1 MGDLIKKCDPQVLPL
16 SISEGPVTNTALTNW
31 SPTMGELN
39 EYLSISETGNKDG
52 SYFIRGTAS
61 HRADKHLNTGY
72 VVILDGDKTLNL
84 SSKKLNDGAPDPQL
98 VHKALIELDVSHI
111 LYTTHSHR
119 DDFPR
124 YRVVLPVYEGFNKEQ
139 LIQCVDWLINS
150 LHKKSVP
157 LANVPENNKWSNAW
171 YFPRTAEGQP
181 FVFFCHIGNAR
192 LLKLATDNCKKTSK
206 PKKSA
211 RAIDQ
216 NKHSIQAIDQNRYSI
231 ANHVAIIAALRF
243 ISANNYD
250 DWIKIGMAVSY
261 ELGEAGFDVF
271 HNWSQHQ
278 PSYVDETDCR
288 STYDGFIHDTNTPV
302 TIGTIQFLAEQD
314 GWDKTIPNE
323 DYIEILDQFSSESD
337 LTSALASI
345 AIALR
350 WGNEK
355 IQDIISS
362 VAARKQWD
370 RRKTALTAM
379 TKGAIRKI
387 SSTRKVAPC
396 SEGEYDL
403 TQELPSSIFLDTSLS
418 RGVISLKS
426 TSRNF
431 ATMLKAYGIKVYYD
445 EVLKSTN
452 VIIPGRKYHSDLNEN
467 AVLIELKSLCAQNNL
482 SKDTVDYLQP
492 LFAENAVNP
501 PLDWITSTPWDGED
515 RINKLAQSIH
525 VTPKYIDLRD
535 KIIPLW
541 LLQSIA
547 ALDHAEQSPHPDA
560 LPKFENVLVFQG
572 DQGVKKTNWI
582 SRLLPPELR
591 KYIHTG
597 GHMEVGNRD
606 SEKTLVS
613 HFIVELG
620 ELDATFRKSD
630 IAQLK
635 GFLSKSRDQMRLP
648 YERANNNYARRT
660 SFIATVNDPEFLVD
674 DTGNRRFWPLAVTKL
689 DDLSA
694 FNMQQL
700 WAQVWK
706 QYLDGE
712 QWWPDDVLDRQLI
725 MATRNHQ
732 SGDYVADLLEF
743 YFDLD
748 NVDAADGVEM
758 TTGEIMAK
766 VPGLPCNTSN
776 NRKIGIALRNAGF
789 TQIRTSNFKKYR
801 LKQNRGNTLPM
812 LI

>member
-1 MGDLIKKCDPQVLPL
+1 MDNIIKEGSTQLLPL
-16 SISEGPVTNTALTNW
+16 SISKGPVTNTVLTNW
-31 SPTMGELN
+31 SPTMDELIERLN
-39 EYLSISETGNKDG
+39 TSETGNKDG
-52 SYFIRGTAS
+52 TYFIRGNAA
-61 HRADKHLNTGY
+61 HRADKYLNTGY

-84 SSKKLNDGAPDPQL
+84 SSKKLNDGAPEPQL

-124 YRVVLPVYEGFNKEQ
+124 YRVVLPVYEGFTKEQ

-181 FVFFCHIGNAR
+181 FVSFCHIGSAS
-192 LLKLATDNCKKTSK
+192 LLKLATDNCKKLNK
-206 PKKSA
+206 PKTSA
-211 RAIDQ
+211 QVIVQ
-216 NKHSIQAIDQNRYSI
+216 NKYSIQTIDQNRYSI

-250 DWIKIGMAVSY
+250 DWIKTGMAVSY
-261 ELGEAGFDVF
+261 ELGEAGFEVF
-271 HNWSQHQ
+271 HNWSRHQ
-278 PSYVDETDCR
+278 PSYVDEADCR

-302 TIGTIQFLAEQD
+302 TIGTIQFLAEKD

-337 LTSALASI
+337 LTSAIASI
-345 AIALR
+345 AVEFR
-350 WGNEK
+350 WSSEK
-355 IQDIISS
+355 VSDIINS
-362 VAARKQWD
+362 VATSKQRG
-370 RRKTALTAM
+370 RRKTALTSM
-379 TKGAIRKI
+379 TKEAMRKI
-387 SSTRKVAPC
+387 GSTRKVVPC
-396 SEGEYDL
+396 SEGEYKL
-403 TQELPSSIFLDTSLS
+403 NQELPSSIFPDVSLS
-418 RGVISLKS
+418 RNLINLKS

-467 AVLIELKSLCAQNNL
+467 AVLIELKSLCALNSL
-482 SKDTVDYLQP
+482 SKETVDYLQP

-501 PLDWITSTPWDGED
+501 PLEWITSTPWDGED

-525 VTPKYIDLRD
+525 VTANYINLRD
-535 KIIPLW
+535 EIIPLW

-547 ALDHAEQSPHPDA
+547 ALDHAEQTPHPDA

-572 DQGVKKTNWI
+572 DQGVKKTTWI

-597 GHMEVGNRD
+597 GHIEVGNRD

-660 SFIATVNDPEFLVD
+660 SFIATVNDQEFLVD

-694 FNMQQL
+694 LNMQQL

-706 QYLDGE
+706 QYLDGK
-712 QWWPDDVLDRQLI
+712 QWWPNDALDKQLI
-725 MATRNHQ
+725 LATRNHQ
-732 SGDYVADLLEF
+732 SGDHVADLLGL
-743 YFDLD
+743 YLDLNNID
-748 NVDAADGVEM
+748 PADGVEM
-758 TTGEIMAK
+758 TTGEIMSK
-766 VPGLPCNTSN
+766 IPELTCNTAN
-776 NRKIGIALRNAGF
+776 NRKIGKALRDAGF
-789 TQIRTSNFKKYR
+789 KQIRTSGSKKYR
-801 LKQNRGNTLPM
+801 FKKNTR
-812 LI
+812 